1 MVVLPGKIARL
12 ELMLK
17 ELLAELDEIKD
28 LARSLEIENEKLRS
42 ELTEAYKQQNNQSES
57 SNQVAAVNSEPSTL
71 FRLYNE
77 GFHVCNVRFAQSRS
91 EECLFCLSLL
101 RRQDGDGAGE
111 N

>member
-28 LARSLEIENEKLRS
+28 LARSLEMENEKLRS
-42 ELTEAYKQQNNQSES
+42 ELTEAYKQQ
-57 SNQVAAVNSEPSTL
+57 SNQPDNHAAAVNSEPSTL